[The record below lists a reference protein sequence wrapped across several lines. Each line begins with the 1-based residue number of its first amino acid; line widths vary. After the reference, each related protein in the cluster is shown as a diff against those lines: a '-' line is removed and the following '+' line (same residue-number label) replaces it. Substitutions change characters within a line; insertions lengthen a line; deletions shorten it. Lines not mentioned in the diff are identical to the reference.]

1 MNLRTTFTDELD
13 FENLIPVHWLLSV
26 DLIYHQRVCDISATV
41 NRDKR
46 WRHGHLLRRLQI
58 RRIAYLHLL
67 GEFIDILMHD
77 LSVTKYAV
85 TK

>member
-1 MNLRTTFTDELD
+1 MTSWAFIEKTSE
-13 FENLIPVHWLLSV
+13 
-26 DLIYHQRVCDISATV
+26 
-41 NRDKR
+41 
-46 WRHGHLLRRLQI
+46 I